1 MSRIHISSFYRF
13 KEINNT
19 DDLRN
24 KLLALCKKLNL
35 FGTIL
40 ISKEGFNGSIAG
52 KKKSILEV
60 FDYLQRE
67 LNLNANISDNARWN
81 NTKIAPFKKLHV
93 KIKNEIVALGREDIN
108 RANFAREILS
118 QAGEETIVT
127 DVLSSTFQPNADRPL
142 NSRLDCSKTFDTF
155 GIERPDWKHGLHNVL
170 CRLGVI

>member
-1 MSRIHISSFYRF
+1 MHISSFYRF

-60 FDYLQRE
+60 FDYLQR
-67 LNLNANISDNARWN
+67 
-81 NTKIAPFKKLHV
+81 
-93 KIKNEIVALGREDIN
+93 
-108 RANFAREILS
+108 
-118 QAGEETIVT
+118 
-127 DVLSSTFQPNADRPL
+127 
-142 NSRLDCSKTFDTF
+142 
-155 GIERPDWKHGLHNVL
+155 
-170 CRLGVI
+170 